1 MRKSTMNDFANK
13 WDEISEIGHSAG
25 RFRVFPDH
33 PMNFFLDFS
42 LNGKREVI
50 IEVEAEAL
58 NIPSLPV
65 FRNIDLSVTKIHSS
79 IRFVMILDDDDL
91 SQSFNVMCYDLA
103 QRSKRGKTVVSAM
116 NIFLNSLNQW
126 AELFKKKPSDGLSRS
141 ETIGLFGEL
150 VVIERLILQGSIDSD
165 LIIRA
170 WSGPDG
176 DARDIGFN
184 GSRIEVKTQFSTK
197 AVSINIS
204 SLDQLDDYGDK
215 VYVVLNRISPSDNG
229 DSLIDIVGK
238 LRQLLKLRAIASDEF
253 EIKLRLA
260 SFDKES
266 AYANEKFG
274 LDVAIVYLVNDSF
287 PRLIRQSVPQGIVA
301 ANYEVR
307 GQALESHKISWE
319 DLFGA
324 LNG

>member
-1 MRKSTMNDFANK
+1 MMNDFACK

-58 NIPSLPV
+58 NIPSLPA
-65 FRNIDLSVTKIHSS
+65 FRNIDLSVTKIHSG

-184 GSRIEVKTQFSTK
+184 GSRIEVNS
-197 AVSINIS
+197 V
-204 SLDQLDDYGDK
+204 LDQSY
-215 VYVVLNRISPSDNG
+215 I
-229 DSLIDIVGK
+229 
-238 LRQLLKLRAIASDEF
+238 
-253 EIKLRLA
+253 IKYFFTR
-260 SFDKES
+260 ST
-266 AYANEKFG
+266 
-274 LDVAIVYLVNDSF
+274 
-287 PRLIRQSVPQGIVA
+287 
-301 ANYEVR
+301 
-307 GQALESHKISWE
+307 
-319 DLFGA
+319 
-324 LNG
+324 

>member
-1 MRKSTMNDFANK
+1 MNDFANK

-33 PMNFFLDFS
+33 QMNFFLDFS

-65 FRNIDLSVTKIHSS
+65 FRNIDLSVTKTHSG
-79 IRFVMILDDDDL
+79 IRFVMILDHDDL

-165 LIIRA
+165 LIVRA

-176 DARDIGFN
+176 DARDMGFN

-197 AVSINIS
+197 AISLKIS

-229 DSLIDIVGK
+229 DSLIDIVEK
-238 LRQLLKLRAIASDEF
+238 LRKLLKLSAIASDEF

-266 AYANEKFG
+266 TYANEKFG
-274 LDVAIVYLVNDSF
+274 LDIAIVYFVNDSF
-287 PRLIRQSVPQGIVA
+287 PRLTRQGVDPGIIA
-301 ANYEVR
+301 ANYEIR
-307 GQALESHKISWE
+307 GQALENHKASWE
-319 DLFGA
+319 ELFGA